1 MELEAL
7 AGVLEFLILLPSFH
21 YYSFSLSLE
30 RSDFMSP
37 DGLISEAIAYSGMML
52 ILGAFLLETR
62 NVLDSKNKIYLL
74 MMATGSGLLAI
85 RALLIDEWAFLIL
98 EIVWCL
104 AAIVA
109 LIGLTSKS
117 VNQEQ
122 HIHE

>member
-1 MELEAL
+1 
-7 AGVLEFLILLPSFH
+7 
-21 YYSFSLSLE
+21 
-30 RSDFMSP
+30 MSP

-62 NVLDSKNKIYLL
+62 NVLDSKNKIYLI

>member
-1 MELEAL
+1 M
-7 AGVLEFLILLPSFH
+7 I
-21 YYSFSLSLE
+21 
-30 RSDFMSP
+30 
-37 DGLISEAIAYSGMML
+37 L

-74 MMATGSGLLAI
+74 MMASGSGLLAI

-104 AAIVA
+104 AAILA
-109 LIGLTSKS
+109 LIGLTTKS
-117 VNQEQ
+117 NNEKQ

>member
-1 MELEAL
+1 
-7 AGVLEFLILLPSFH
+7 
-21 YYSFSLSLE
+21 
-30 RSDFMSP
+30 MSP
-37 DGLISEAIAYSGMML
+37 DGFFSEAIAYSGMIL

-74 MMATGSGLLAI
+74 MMASGSGLLAI

-104 AAIVA
+104 AAILA
-109 LIGLTSKS
+109 LIGLTTKS
-117 VNQEQ
+117 NNEKQ